1 MTPRTARTAMTWLW
15 TILAALTPAAA
26 VFPQGGAT
34 WLAPTNSTVVAECYP
49 FSIEFTN
56 PVPPQNISLFYYY
69 GAKGAAGRTVV
80 LIAS

>member
-15 TILAALTPAAA
+15 TVLAALTPAAA

-56 PVPPQNISLFYYY
+56 PVPPQKHLIILLLRRERR
-69 GAKGAAGRTVV
+69 GRTNGCPHRV
-80 LIAS
+80 